1 MAYEVLA
8 RKWRPQQF
16 DDVVGQDHVTQTLA
30 NAIASD
36 RIAHAYLFVGPR
48 GIGKTSIARI
58 FAKALNCLEKG
69 PTDHPCDQCDSC
81 KEVMAGRSL
90 DVIEID
96 GASNTG
102 VDNVRDLR
110 DTVKFAPARA
120 KFKIYIIDEVHML
133 SASAFNA
140 LLKTLEE
147 PPPHVKF
154 FFATTEPEKILPTI
168 ISRCQRFDLR
178 RISVPDIV
186 ERLDLIAKAD
196 NVKVDNDALLAIAR
210 GSEGGL
216 RDAESA
222 LDQLI
227 AFCGKTICEKD
238 VLGVFGLV
246 ARETMEQL
254 AENVLTGN
262 VKELIQIVGDLDR
275 AGKDL
280 QRLVLEVMDHFR
292 MLLVCINVDD
302 PGSGLDLTPQQVE
315 TMQKQAA
322 LTDTSKLLR
331 ITEVLTDAESRMRYT
346 LSRRTLLETALIRCA
361 KAATLV
367 SLDEVLRRLNELRAG
382 GDEAAAPQEKA
393 EARKRPA
400 APYVET
406 ARVRESPVEAPAK
419 TPAAVPAKTP
429 AAEPSKELALLT
441 TGWHDIVSV
450 VSRIA
455 VSARGALLDARPVNV
470 DDTTVTIGLDASF
483 SEEIDSFKSPRI
495 RAAVQRAVSRALGRD
510 VAVAFTI
517 AEDRPVDQ
525 PAVPS
530 ASYDIAASEPDR
542 VKESA
547 APAKKARKGF
557 GDWNQEPAVQEVLE
571 MFSGTIVDV
580 RE

>member
-16 DDVVGQDHVTQTLA
+16 GDVVGQDHVTQTLA

-69 PTDHPCDQCDSC
+69 PTDQPCDTCDSC

-120 KFKIYIIDEVHML
+120 QFKIYIIDEVHML

-196 NVKVDNDALLAIAR
+196 KVKVDNDALLAIAR
-210 GSEGGL
+210 GAEGGL

-246 ARETMEQL
+246 ARETMERL

-275 AGKDL
+275 GGKDL

-382 GDEAAAPQEKA
+382 GGDMTAPVAPPQEKA

-400 APYVET
+400 APYIEK
-406 ARVRESPVEAPAK
+406 AKVREAPVEAPAK
-419 TPAAVPAKTP
+419 TPDAA
-429 AAEPSKELALLT
+429 PSEELALLT

-495 RAAVQRAVSRALGRD
+495 RAAVTRAVSRALGRD

-517 AEDRPVDQ
+517 AEDRPVEQ
-525 PAVPS
+525 PAAPPE
-530 ASYDIAASEPDR
+530 SYEITSSEPER

-547 APAKKARKGF
+547 TPPKKARKGF
-557 GDWNQEPAVQEVLE
+557 GDWNQEPAVQQVLE